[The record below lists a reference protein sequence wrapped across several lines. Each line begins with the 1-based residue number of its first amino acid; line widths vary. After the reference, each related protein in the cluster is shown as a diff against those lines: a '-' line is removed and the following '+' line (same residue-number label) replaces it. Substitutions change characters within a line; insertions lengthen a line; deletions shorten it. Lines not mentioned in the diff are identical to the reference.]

1 MTGIRTPANGL
12 SVFIMLLGML
22 AAGVAA
28 AQNQPITRTEILR
41 SDIADFPGKQ
51 TVIYVADVAPGGEGT
66 RHTHYGDEYVYIL
79 EGTLTIKPDG
89 KDPITLRKGQAAH
102 IAPEDGIHA
111 AMNGSK
117 SEPAKVL
124 VILVV
129 EKGKP
134 LAEAAK

>member
-1 MTGIRTPANGL
+1 MTGIRMPANGL

-28 AQNQPITRTEILR
+28 AQNQALTRTEILR
-41 SDIADFPGKQ
+41 SDIADFPRKQ

-89 KDPITLRKGQAAH
+89 KDPITPWVR
-102 IAPEDGIHA
+102 
-111 AMNGSK
+111 
-117 SEPAKVL
+117 V
-124 VILVV
+124 
-129 EKGKP
+129 KP
-134 LAEAAK
+134 LTLHRRMVFTQQ